1 MVRDAD
7 SVGVSNYADG
17 YLGDNNL
24 SDVVEGNGGR
34 GWDGVRALCYAGDRD
49 SSQRLAVE
57 GVCDDWD
64 WDRDRDRD
72 GVAANQD
79 RTGSELH

>member
-1 MVRDAD
+1 VVRDAD

-17 YLGDNNL
+17 DL
-24 SDVVEGNGGR
+24 GNGGC

-64 WDRDRDRD
+64 RDRDRDRDRD